1 MGLSSERKDL
11 LDENCLSKEM
21 KLGMGEIR
29 DGMLVTFSSLMAINK
44 SRFLLKE
51 ASLFCMLF
59 S

>member
-11 LDENCLSKEM
+11 LDENSLSKEM

-51 ASLFCMLF
+51 ASLFCTLF